1 MIPKYLYIASFP
13 TGSNYICNPPVTD
26 TDIDEMFLVRSIDHA
41 MDVLESNGWKLC
53 GNEEGYGDTQ
63 WLAFRKGKYN
73 ALITSSTTYFNN
85 FLKATEE
92 AKKRNL
98 LDKKDRIALFNEMCN
113 KGYVNVTYG
122 HYLDIDFDINWDRAV
137 DPLPVQAL

>member
-26 TDIDEMFLVRSIDHA
+26 TDIDEMFLVRDIGHTI
-41 MDVLESNGWKLC
+41 DVLESNGWKIC

-63 WLAFRKGKYN
+63 WVAFRKGKEN
-73 ALITSSTTYFNN
+73 ALLTQSPVYFNN
-85 FLKATEE
+85 FLKATQE

-98 LDKKDRIALFNEMCN
+98 LDKKDRIALFNDICN
-113 KGYVNVTYG
+113 KGYNIDILETYNTAWT
-122 HYLDIDFDINWDRAV
+122 IDWDTAPFDMQPI
-137 DPLPVQAL
+137 QAL